1 MRSTVQERDQIQV
14 VINACQELTALL
26 TEPYEWIANA
36 AWGYVDSVALSLV
49 LSLKVH
55 RHVPKNGGTISLVD
69 LAAKTGS
76 SVVLITR
83 QDNAT
88 MRGSASSKMNAPT
101 MLPSQRAVTVPS
113 AR

>member
-88 MRGSASSKMNAPT
+88 ITPT